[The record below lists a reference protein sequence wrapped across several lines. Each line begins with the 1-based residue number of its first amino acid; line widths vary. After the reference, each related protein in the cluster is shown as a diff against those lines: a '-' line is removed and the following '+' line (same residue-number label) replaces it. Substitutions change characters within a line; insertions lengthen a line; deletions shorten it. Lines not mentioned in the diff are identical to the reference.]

1 MNFIENFLI
10 NYVLKRLLAT
20 VNVSSIFDVLIEV
33 CFKIILKLVATLVVS
48 SNISL
53 FLFHCFRYLIFCIF
67 SSSLKIFYQISFFFI
82 KTSKFFYNQ
91 ITEISLFFIEL
102 KSEYEITKHQ
112 KNMRLN
118 RIFLD
123 EQLILLEEWYSLN
136 EEKTYASKILK
147 QELANKTNL
156 SIQQVS
162 NWLTNKRAFVKK
174 NQDQSNQRFSPKIR
188 MILTKFYKE
197 NRNTDLNN
205 SDLKSLEDETGL
217 TQKQIKAWLAKMK
230 FKSK

>member
-1 MNFIENFLI
+1 MYHLYSMFL
-10 NYVLKRLLAT
+10 
-20 VNVSSIFDVLIEV
+20 
-33 CFKIILKLVATLVVS
+33 
-48 SNISL
+48 
-53 FLFHCFRYLIFCIF
+53 
-67 SSSLKIFYQISFFFI
+67 
-82 KTSKFFYNQ
+82 SK
-91 ITEISLFFIEL
+91 
-102 KSEYEITKHQ
+102 
-112 KNMRLN
+112 RLN

-174 NQDQSNQRFSPKIR
+174 NQDQSKQRFSPKIR

-197 NRNTDLNN
+197 NRNARN

-217 TQKQIKAWLAKMK
+217 TQKQIKAWLTKMK